1 MASETGIAEKQNA
14 LIRKLTT
21 VDDERVLDEVGR
33 FLDTGDGVETLRR
46 LDDEEMDAVLRQLL
60 EDDL

>member
-14 LIRKLTT
+14 LIRKLTA